1 MNIVSI
7 VSSVSA
13 RKLKSPSSARLGTF
27 IARLEQENSS
37 SNSSLINRYK
47 VTISHYF
54 SGWILCHLWGIM
66 MLLLPRASAN
76 IGTRIDLPTDYSVL
90 IAILAYCIVGSYQ
103 ILKSPQFGQNWRLL
117 KCITLLE
124 ISILS
129 SAMALSNFRYN
140 FQNFITYYEN

>member
-1 MNIVSI
+1 MLSI
-7 VSSVSA
+7 SFN
-13 RKLKSPSSARLGTF
+13 KLPSSASSAKFTF
-27 IARLEQENSS
+27 AHLFGFTKDLKKIQ
-37 SNSSLINRYK
+37 INRCK
-47 VTISHYF
+47 ITISHYF

-140 FQNFITYYEN
+140 FQNFITHHEN